1 MSKKFKLQKRIS
13 MLLVI
18 LMVFSIFTDLVPRAV
33 ASSQE
38 LQSPIINEDNTITFN
53 YLNDEAER
61 VQVAGSFTNW
71 AENALEMNRSS
82 EGYWTITTEVLE
94 ANVYEYKFIVGEDD
108 WTKDPLNADE
118 INENSRVVVPGINL
132 ASINSIMESGTST
145 ELEADI
151 ISESGDITK
160 GSTTVHWSLE
170 NAPEGVTVEG
180 ANLTIS
186 SDVLAGETF
195 TIVAEK
201 DGYMGKKE
209 VEISEGLYKY
219 TINYHRLD
227 NDLEDWNLWIY
238 NGGLPDAAYDFSD
251 IYGEEIKFAKGTFK
265 FPEDDITIIPH
276 KGNWEIQ
283 DAEWKIEIPEG
294 QMETEVW
301 ILQGYHQIFTSEA
314 DAIAALEDSVVPH
327 IRLVYE
333 REDQNY
339 DGWNVWV
346 WNTGAQDGQIDFTEF
361 QNGKAIAEINVG
373 PDAQQVGFIVRK
385 GDWEEKDVDM
395 DRFIYVN
402 TRDPITKV
410 YVKSGEEGFLLF
422 HL

>member
-1 MSKKFKLQKRIS
+1 M
-13 MLLVI
+13 I
-18 LMVFSIFTDLVPRAV
+18 LAI
-33 ASSQE
+33 
-38 LQSPIINEDNTITFN
+38 
-53 YLNDEAER
+53 
-61 VQVAGSFTNW
+61 
-71 AENALEMNRSS
+71 
-82 EGYWTITTEVLE
+82 
-94 ANVYEYKFIVGEDD
+94 
-108 WTKDPLNADE
+108 
-118 INENSRVVVPGINL
+118 
-132 ASINSIMESGTST
+132 
-145 ELEADI
+145 
-151 ISESGDITK
+151 
-160 GSTTVHWSLE
+160 
-170 NAPEGVTVEG
+170 
-180 ANLTIS
+180 
-186 SDVLAGETF
+186 
-195 TIVAEK
+195 
-201 DGYMGKKE
+201 YM
-209 VEISEGLYKY
+209 
-219 TINYHRLD
+219 
-227 NDLEDWNLWIY
+227 
-238 NGGLPDAAYDFSD
+238 
-251 IYGEEIKFAKGTFK
+251 GEEIKFAKGTFK
-265 FPEDDITIIPH
+265 FPEDDITIIPR

-410 YVKSGEEGFLLF
+410 YVKSGEEGFF
-422 HL
+422 YCSICRTANY